1 VARAL
6 ALLGYEDDAVAW
18 LRLALNG
25 GVSEAAVRDDPDL
38 APLLDRLRPISP
50 QESRPDRP

>member
-6 ALLGYEDDAVAW
+6 ALLGYDDDAVGW

-25 GVSEAAVRDDPDL
+25 GISEAALRDDPDL